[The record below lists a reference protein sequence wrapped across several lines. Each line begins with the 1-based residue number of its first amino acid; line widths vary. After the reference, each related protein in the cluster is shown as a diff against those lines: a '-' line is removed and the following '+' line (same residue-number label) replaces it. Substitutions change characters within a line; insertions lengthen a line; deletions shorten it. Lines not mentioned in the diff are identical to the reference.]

1 MILAFEAN
9 SALSCENETKIVK
22 ITHSVMAAWVYIF
35 FNQTVILILKLKL
48 RNIFLWYINVN
59 IFSYLDQFKPHWII
73 LLPNKISHFV
83 TEWQIL
89 HVPMW
94 LAFYHHFNESC
105 WLLIEI
111 QCVGS
116 KDTISF
122 IKTYNFF
129 CKCVWLKLAIITN
142 NNT

>member
-1 MILAFEAN
+1 MTSTFDQGPNPLFSIKELTEGLNLHETIPWRKCFNAN
-9 SALSCENETKIVK
+9 HIQTKGNFLFCHRVK
-22 ITHSVMAAWVYIF
+22 I
-35 FNQTVILILKLKL
+35 LKA
-48 RNIFLWYINVN
+48 
-59 IFSYLDQFKPHWII
+59 
-73 LLPNKISHFV
+73 
-83 TEWQIL
+83 
-89 HVPMW
+89 VPMW

-129 CKCVWLKLAIITN
+129 SKCVWLKLAIITTN
-142 NNT
+142 NNNHKDQKSSLGPRMIDILGGSVWPLER